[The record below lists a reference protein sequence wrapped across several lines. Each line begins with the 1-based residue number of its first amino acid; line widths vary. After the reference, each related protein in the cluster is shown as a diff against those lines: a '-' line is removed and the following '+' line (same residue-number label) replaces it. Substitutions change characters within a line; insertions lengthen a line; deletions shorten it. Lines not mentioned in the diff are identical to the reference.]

1 MDDADDEPA
10 RPPAGKPA
18 KPAAETRES
27 RLAAAL
33 RTNLRRRKSGRTDT
47 PAKTPR

>member
-1 MDDADDEPA
+1 MDDADDKPA
-10 RPPAGKPA
+10 QPPPAKPA
-18 KPAAETRES
+18 KPAAETREA

-33 RTNLRRRKSGRTDT
+33 RTNLRRRKTGRTDT